1 LPLLK
6 KAAPAK
12 RTSPYSNPWTTFSST
27 ITDQQPAP
35 QLSLESVAADCR
47 DTYRRAG
54 YHLVQQSL
62 AFPQPIEYLCIFSY
76 NNSLLNRG
84 VILKERLTR
93 LKSVRKLIKNYR
105 IESQEELLGYLQ
117 KEGYEV
123 TQATLSRDLKLLKV
137 GKVSDGHSGYVY
149 TLPDEDERRES
160 EQIYVQ
166 DFLRGYVS
174 IDYNGN
180 IVVIKTFSGHA
191 DSVSN
196 ALDAFNMD
204 ELLGTIAGENCIFA
218 CLREG
223 VTGEQFLTALKL
235 RIPEIEE

>member
-1 LPLLK
+1 M
-6 KAAPAK
+6 
-12 RTSPYSNPWTTFSST
+12 
-27 ITDQQPAP
+27 
-35 QLSLESVAADCR
+35 
-47 DTYRRAG
+47 
-54 YHLVQQSL
+54 
-62 AFPQPIEYLCIFSY
+62 
-76 NNSLLNRG
+76 
-84 VILKERLTR
+84 KERLTR

-174 IDYNGN
+174 IDYSGN
-180 IVVIKTFSGHA
+180 IVVIKTFGGHA

-204 ELLGTIAGENCIFA
+204 EVLGTVAGDNCIFA

-235 RIPEIEE
+235 RIPELEE

>member
-1 LPLLK
+1 M
-6 KAAPAK
+6 
-12 RTSPYSNPWTTFSST
+12 
-27 ITDQQPAP
+27 
-35 QLSLESVAADCR
+35 
-47 DTYRRAG
+47 
-54 YHLVQQSL
+54 
-62 AFPQPIEYLCIFSY
+62 
-76 NNSLLNRG
+76 
-84 VILKERLTR
+84 KERLTR

-174 IDYNGN
+174 IDYSGN
-180 IVVIKTFSGHA
+180 IVVIKTFGGHA

-204 ELLGTIAGENCIFA
+204 EVLGTVAGDNCIFA

-223 VTGEQFLTALKL
+223 VTGEQFMTALKL

>member
-1 LPLLK
+1 
-6 KAAPAK
+6 
-12 RTSPYSNPWTTFSST
+12 
-27 ITDQQPAP
+27 
-35 QLSLESVAADCR
+35 
-47 DTYRRAG
+47 
-54 YHLVQQSL
+54 
-62 AFPQPIEYLCIFSY
+62 
-76 NNSLLNRG
+76 
-84 VILKERLTR
+84 LKERLTR

-174 IDYNGN
+174 IDYSGN
-180 IVVIKTFSGHA
+180 IVVIKTFGGHA

-204 ELLGTIAGENCIFA
+204 EVLGTVAGDNCIFA

-223 VTGEQFLTALKL
+223 VTGEQFMTALKL